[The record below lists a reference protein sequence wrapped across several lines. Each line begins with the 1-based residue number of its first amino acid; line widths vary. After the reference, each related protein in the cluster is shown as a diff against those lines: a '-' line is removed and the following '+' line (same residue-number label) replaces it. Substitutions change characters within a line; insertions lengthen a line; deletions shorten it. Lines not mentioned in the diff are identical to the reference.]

1 MLIFCEYD
9 LIPACFN
16 FACNSS
22 ALLLLATAA
31 TCKPARRKPFFVV
44 TIRCCDGARERLKIY
59 YNQRGLHPGATA
71 AAKKIAAV
79 LTHYRP
85 AQP

>member
-1 MLIFCEYD
+1 MSKTKPMKTKHAPVKLPD
-9 LIPACFN
+9 
-16 FACNSS
+16 
-22 ALLLLATAA
+22 TAA
-31 TCKPARRKPFFVV
+31 TLKPARRKPFFVV

-59 YNQRGLHPGATA
+59 YDQRGLHPGATA